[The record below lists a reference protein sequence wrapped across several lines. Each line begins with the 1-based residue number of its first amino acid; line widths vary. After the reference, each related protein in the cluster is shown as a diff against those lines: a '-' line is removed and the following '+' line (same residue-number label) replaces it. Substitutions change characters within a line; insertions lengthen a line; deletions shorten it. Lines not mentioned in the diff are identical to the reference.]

1 MSAFDIVEKRIGK
14 LINDLA
20 QEVMANPEE
29 GFQIWG
35 AGTSRVDEV
44 HFIVRRGNEQV
55 RITIEAV

>member
-1 MSAFDIVEKRIGK
+1 MSAFDIVDKRVAK

-20 QEVMANPEE
+20 GEVMANPEE

-35 AGTSRVDEV
+35 AGTARDNEV
-44 HFIVRRGNEQV
+44 HYIVRRGNEQV